1 MARLSGSASRPSY
14 LELPLGRFLEAVSV
28 AEPAPAAGSVAAAA
42 VAMAAAL
49 CVMAARLSTTQLDDA
64 PDLATAAEGLR
75 DRAAAL
81 CEADAA
87 AYGLVI
93 EAMRLP
99 REPDPEDRSG
109 RIAAAL
115 SVATDVP
122 LEVVQIAVK
131 VAALAERL
139 ASDGNPSLLGDAVTA
154 ALLADS
160 GARAAAALVVLNLG
174 DFSEDDR
181 TAQVAV
187 LLAEAAESAR
197 SAWQRIEP

>member
-1 MARLSGSASRPSY
+1 
-14 LELPLGRFLEAVSV
+14 
-28 AEPAPAAGSVAAAA
+28 
-42 VAMAAAL
+42 
-49 CVMAARLSTTQLDDA
+49 MAARLSTTQLDDA
-64 PDLATAAEGLR
+64 PDLATAAERLR
-75 DRAAAL
+75 DRAASL